1 MITRWRSFYGEH
13 PLHLLVL
20 LGCAALA
27 GFAVLHVL
35 ANPRWPVM
43 ALWFAA
49 AIVGHDLIV
58 FPAYAL
64 FDKVLHR
71 NGRAGPGVNYVR
83 IPLMAIGL
91 TFLLF
96 FPGIL
101 RSGADTYLAA
111 TGLTQEPF
119 LARWLLLCAG
129 FCATSLLVF
138 VVRTAVHRARNQ
150 PVRAVAPAH
159 RR

>member
-1 MITRWRSFYGEH
+1 
-13 PLHLLVL
+13 
-20 LGCAALA
+20 
-27 GFAVLHVL
+27 
-35 ANPRWPVM
+35 M

-71 NGRAGPGVNYVR
+71 NGRAGPEVNYVR

-96 FPGIL
+96 FPGIV
-101 RSGADTYLAA
+101 RQGADTYLAA

-119 LARWLLLCAG
+119 LGRWLLLCAG

-138 VVRTAVHRARNQ
+138 GVRTAVHRARSQ
-150 PVRAVAPAH
+150 RVRAAAPAH